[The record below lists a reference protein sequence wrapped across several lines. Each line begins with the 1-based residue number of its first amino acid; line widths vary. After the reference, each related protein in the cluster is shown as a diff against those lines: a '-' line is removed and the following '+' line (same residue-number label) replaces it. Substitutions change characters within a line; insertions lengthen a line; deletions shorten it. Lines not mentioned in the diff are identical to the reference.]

1 MEVKPS
7 QQTDDP
13 YLILKSPRGTYV
25 HELWNIV
32 EHSKHVLV
40 LPVMLWSYIYS
51 YYSIKLYCYAIS
63 LRLGDSANSKVFK
76 FLISLCQVIVAST
89 TKLLY
94 EYLVLYFMY
103 RLRIHSV
110 SCMCTIKG
118 NKCVALVVL
127 IVSQITNIHNVC
139 VLCMLMQ
146 LCICTQSEC
155 VCVCVCVHVYINFVG
170 IVAYIAITWHCKCVC
185 SCDAVLLQDSIARH
199 FCNTFM

>member
-1 MEVKPS
+1 MEVKHS

-32 EHSKHVLV
+32 EHSKHVFV
-40 LPVMLWSYIYS
+40 LLSCCDLIYI

-63 LRLGDSANSKVFK
+63 LRLSDSANSKVFK

-103 RLRIHSV
+103 RLRIQSV

-118 NKCVALVVL
+118 SKCVALVVL

-139 VLCMLMQ
+139 VLCTLMQ

-155 VCVCVCVHVYINFVG
+155 VCINFVS
-170 IVAYIAITWHCKCVC
+170 IVAYIIAIT
-185 SCDAVLLQDSIARH
+185 
-199 FCNTFM
+199 